1 MLKGG
6 YKETHQRDADN
17 TTPQPTLSDVES
29 DRLKA
34 ATPVTRAESRVET
47 LHPDMLQRPRTSSG
61 PDDRSTL
68 FHKKVIPV
76 QSVDDPR
83 FDISYMSPSE
93 STTTLYTAQLSGQE
107 GIIGIALGSPTMSP
121 QHWHALPTDFVTQT
135 QGTVT
140 HISSND
146 QSPESITRVHESQ
159 NEAPKPKISRWKSI
173 FKKTA
178 PPPRQNKD
186 TFYQLAKAVNS
197 ARLDNQ
203 QDNDSLYSQSLAQED
218 DAAANP
224 SPTYTFKSDIRPS
237 RNKQTG
243 HLAPDTRPRAL
254 TAGSASGKVKSP
266 LSRFALSPRPQIPT
280 NSYAALPS
288 VTVSEASKTK
298 SSQLPGGKPLL
309 DVDIPSVQM
318 ERYSVMFSGLLQHHT
333 TNASSSL
340 LQRRQGAADKIK
352 PLNGLSVKVCSLPI
366 KAVDVYSH
374 VCQGNDDQS
383 RDGLQRRATSPSV
396 PSKPPS
402 GHLCLFPSATTS
414 RAPSPLIL
422 TSQSQPLQRSETAPA
437 VSPSQLNFPFQSCKR
452 VAALPEIDY
461 PDTPSLSCTSS
472 PTSERSFDSKSEE
485 ITIVAT
491 SQNAAPQP
499 WRSHAHIQ
507 GDEREVVWEILPR
520 QPSITKASAL
530 RSHPTSAA
538 SLAPQE
544 PTSASVA
551 TVRSPLLNRTR
562 SHTVLT
568 STTPRRAPERS
579 ATVTGKATFGIA
591 RSVSVSRAT
600 RSPGVTLSPAGGEGV
615 VSPCM
620 SPNGLQPPGKLSG
633 GSMPLMPTLV
643 ELKNRRSHRVQLV
656 DA

>member
-1 MLKGG
+1 MARMLGRSRSFRMLKGG

-34 ATPVTRAESRVET
+34 PTPVTRAESRVET
-47 LHPDMLQRPRTSSG
+47 LDPDMLPRPRTSSG
-61 PDDRSTL
+61 PGDRSTL
-68 FHKKVIPV
+68 FHKKVMPI
-76 QSVDDPR
+76 QSVDDSR
-83 FDISYMSPSE
+83 FDVSYTSPSK
-93 STTTLYTAQLSGQE
+93 STSTLYTAQLSEQE
-107 GIIGIALGSPTMSP
+107 GIIGIALGSPTMPP
-121 QHWHALPTDFVTQT
+121 QHWHAPPTDFVTQT
-135 QGTVT
+135 QGTIT
-140 HISSND
+140 QISSNN
-146 QSPESITRVHESQ
+146 QSPESIPRAYESQ
-159 NEAPKPKISRWKSI
+159 NEAPKPKLSRWKSI
-173 FKKTA
+173 FKKTP

-203 QDNDSLYSQSLAQED
+203 PDNDSLYSRSLAQED
-218 DAAANP
+218 DVAANP

-288 VTVSEASKTK
+288 VTVSGASKNT
-298 SSQLPGGKPLL
+298 SPQLPGGKPLL

-318 ERYSVMFSGLLQHHT
+318 ERYSVMFSGLLQPQT

-340 LQRRQGAADKIK
+340 LQRRQGAADKVK
-352 PLNGLSVKVCSLPI
+352 PLNGLSVKS
-366 KAVDVYSH
+366 
-374 VCQGNDDQS
+374 NNDQS
-383 RDGLQRRATSPSV
+383 RDGLQRRATSPSL
-396 PSKPPS
+396 PSKSPS
-402 GHLCLFPSATTS
+402 GHLSLFPSANTS
-414 RAPSPLIL
+414 RAPSPHII
-422 TSQSQPLQRSETAPA
+422 TNRPRPLQRSKTAPA
-437 VSPSQLNFPFQSCKR
+437 VSPSQLNFPFQSTKK
-452 VAALPEIDY
+452 AAAPQEIDY
-461 PDTPSLSCTSS
+461 PDTPSLSRTSS
-472 PTSERSFDSKSEE
+472 PTSDRSFDSDSEE

-491 SQNAAPQP
+491 PQNAPPKP
-499 WRSHAHIQ
+499 WRPHAQIRS
-507 GDEREVVWEILPR
+507 DEREPVWEILPR
-520 QPSITKASAL
+520 QPSTVTKASAL

-538 SLAPQE
+538 SPAPQE
-544 PTSASVA
+544 PMSASVA
-551 TVRSPLLNRTR
+551 TVRSPVLNRTR

-568 STTPRRAPERS
+568 STSPRPGPEHS
-579 ATVTGKATFGIA
+579 TTVTGTATFGIA

-600 RSPGVTLSPAGGEGV
+600 RSPGAALSPAGSEGV
-615 VSPCM
+615 VSPFVR
-620 SPNGLQPPGKLSG
+620 SPDGLQPPGKFLGASK
-633 GSMPLMPTLV
+633 PLTPTLV